1 MFWTIHIRYLS
12 YVSISRNWHKT
23 VSKLY
28 QNGIVQNM
36 RFSGFILFPLSFFLY
51 SPFKQRNSNLKV
63 LQKELKMNRM
73 SILCFVKRDNF
84 CFLKISDSN
93 LLFATFSNFPCILIF
108 EFRVLL
114 FSKMKPRIRTAHYH
128 ILALRLLI
136 FFRNYLL
143 NFVYIYLIF
152 VIPNFIFFTKHNF

>member
-1 MFWTIHIRYLS
+1 MFITTNLTFFKQHTLL
-12 YVSISRNWHKT
+12 N
-23 VSKLY
+23 
-28 QNGIVQNM
+28 
-36 RFSGFILFPLSFFLY
+36 FFLKSFNSIKLSIEIY
-51 SPFKQRNSNLKV
+51 KISLASLTLKQRNSNLKV
-63 LQKELKMNRM
+63 LQKELIMNRM

-93 LLFATFSNFPCILIF
+93 LLFATFSNFPGILFF